1 MTWVASQITADVRRE
16 APLRGEETGMAKAK
30 KGKTKAGTKPARRAA
45 AQKPKKAARSTGGA
59 LAAAAQKRV
68 AALEAEN
75 RRLRDE
81 LAALRAQGAARPA
94 PAVAPAPGGGQAG
107 LEL

>member
-1 MTWVASQITADVRRE
+1 
-16 APLRGEETGMAKAK
+16 MAKAK
-30 KGKTKAGTKPARRAA
+30 RGKTKTKPARRAA
-45 AQKPKKAARSTGGA
+45 AQKPKKAARSAGA
-59 LAAAAQKRV
+59 TPAAAAQKRV

-94 PAVAPAPGGGQAG
+94 PAAAPAPGGGQAG

>member
-1 MTWVASQITADVRRE
+1 
-16 APLRGEETGMAKAK
+16 MAKAK
-30 KGKTKAGTKPARRAA
+30 KGKTKAKPARRAA

-59 LAAAAQKRV
+59 VAAAAQKRV